1 MRHYTYIILIIG
13 CLMSSAARA
22 QHQFKG
28 TSLSEALIALD
39 NSSKRY
45 DISFLYDELED
56 FTVTKNIR
64 KSSSLPE
71 AVREVCGFYPVKVT
85 VKGHDILVECI
96 QKDKTKLTGRLVNGG
111 NQAIA
116 YANILLLSP
125 SDSTVLGGGVSNE
138 AGDFVIPCSA
148 REARVRISCVGYHT
162 LERTLPIGNVGTLR
176 MSVAN
181 NRLGAVTVSG
191 QAPIIRNEADR
202 VTYVV
207 KHDQFAHELTALE
220 VLNRVPM
227 ISVTG
232 GKASIL
238 GKGEAHFMLNGR
250 IMEQG
255 SETIRQ
261 KLWSLRAE
269 DIERIEVISV
279 PSGKYQTEGEGFINI
294 VLNPA
299 NTEGWRADVS
309 ARGALNDGFTNDH
322 RKSTFSEQ
330 INASLNYGSRQ
341 LDFLLDVHQ
350 NKLSDAKQT
359 VFDYTDIDC
368 QRFGQAEPTNKHIY
382 RRTDNS
388 DKNWGIDAMLRYHP
402 QANIELGA
410 MFSIQ
415 NQRLEIGCGEDLPQ
429 YKFNSYSYLNPIDPA
444 KSFSFTTYGD
454 WTFDK
459 MGKKLNITYNY
470 FKRRSTEE
478 LSNYCYSYDS
488 IYKIIYGVK
497 ERIDES
503 SSETSTK
510 YQLHD
515 IKIDLTLPFKQFKID
530 AGFAYTI
537 IKNPSWNGNNYS
549 STFSSI
555 VYNENNFNYRE
566 HTLASY
572 LTLQKDFIN
581 HRLSTKLGV
590 RFERTW
596 YKGEEDYTTSYDPI
610 KKVSKD
616 ENNRSYSEILPTL
629 HLNYRL
635 GGHHQLSLAYGIGI
649 NRPNLHDLNPLRFY
663 TTYTDYVKG
672 NPSLL
677 HSKTSS
683 LELSYNNGRN
693 FYVTAYHHKGYDQV
707 EWITEFFLG
716 PDWSYTITD
725 SPEVQQI
732 TYPINCTNNKKT
744 GINLRYQHRF
754 SSMFSATIE
763 GDGYHYDATASY
775 RLPYNLEY
783 ASAFP
788 IYATDE
794 YKEFYEN
801 TQIYSSVKGWGGHFS
816 LNSDLFL
823 NKKHTWMVSGRYD
836 QWFNDYQGLSQY
848 DAYGYFSFAIR
859 CSLLRD
865 RLKLSLVATDP
876 FHQYVTESHRSF
888 ESDINLGENR
898 HVNIF
903 DEHVHI
909 NHHLTNVSLTATFQ
923 LFNHT
928 KVNYK
933 K

>member
-1 MRHYTYIILIIG
+1 
-13 CLMSSAARA
+13 MSSAAKA

-71 AVREVCGFYPVKVT
+71 AVREVCGFYPVKIT

-96 QKDKTKLTGRLVNGG
+96 QKDKTKLTGRLVNGE

-148 REARVRISCVGYHT
+148 REAKVRISCVGYQT
-162 LERTLPIGNVGTLR
+162 IERTLPIGNVGTLK
-176 MSVAN
+176 MKESN

-207 KHDQFAHELTALE
+207 KHDQFAHELSALE

-255 SETIRQ
+255 SETIHQ

-269 DIERIEVISV
+269 DIERIEIISV

-309 ARGALNDGFTNDH
+309 AQGALNDGFTRDNS
-322 RKSTFSEQ
+322 KSRYSGQ
-330 INASLNYGSRQ
+330 MNASLNYGSSKF
-341 LDFLLDVHQ
+341 DFSLEVYKNRLTG
-350 NKLSDAKQT
+350 AKQT
-359 VFDYTDIDC
+359 TYNYTNIDLSKY
-368 QRFGQAEPTNKHIY
+368 GLDAINKQKT
-382 RRTDNS
+382 RRTDNR
-388 DKNWGIDAMLRYHP
+388 DENDGIDVMLRYRP
-402 QANIELGA
+402 KKNIELGA
-410 MFSIQ
+410 MVSRHGQ
-415 NQRLEIGCGEDLPQ
+415 KLYMNTNESSPQ
-429 YKFNSYSYLNPIDPA
+429 YTFEAHSKMTPINTA
-444 KSFSFTTYGD
+444 ISTSLTTFGD
-454 WTFDK
+454 WTFDEQ
-459 MGKKLNITYNY
+459 GRKLSLTYNY
-470 FKRRSTEE
+470 YKRTSEDEIGNSCLDNINNKLFYYTSSAVTE
-478 LSNYCYSYDS
+478 
-488 IYKIIYGVK
+488 
-497 ERIDES
+497 
-503 SSETSTK
+503 

-515 IKIDLTLPFKQFKID
+515 VKADLTLPYKDIMID
-530 AGFAYTI
+530 AGLAYTF
-537 IKNPSWNGNNYS
+537 IKSPSTEIGGI
-549 STFSSI
+549 FGSI
-555 VYNENNFNYRE
+555 NTYYDYRE
-566 HTLASY
+566 KTAAGY
-572 LTLQKDFIN
+572 VTLQRKFYDN
-581 HRLSTKLGV
+581 KLSAKLGL

-596 YKGEEDYTTSYDPI
+596 LEGVQCIYSSMIGLWYFSPVKE
-610 KKVSKD
+610 
-616 ENNRSYSEILPTL
+616 ENNRSYNNLLPTL

-635 GGHHQLSLAYGIGI
+635 GGHHQLSLAYGIGV

-663 TTYTDYVKG
+663 TTYTDYTTG

-677 HSKTSS
+677 HGKTHS
-683 LELSYNNGRN
+683 LELSYTNGN
-693 FYVTAYHHKGYDQV
+693 GLYTTAYHHKGDNQV
-707 EWITEFFLG
+707 EWISEFYNSG
-716 PDWSYTITD
+716 TTD
-725 SPEVQQI
+725 SVSIQQT
-732 TYPINCTNNKKT
+732 TYPINCIGYNKT

-754 SSMFSATIE
+754 SPLASAIVE
-763 GDGYHYDATASY
+763 GDTYYYDATASY
-775 RLPYNLEY
+775 
-783 ASAFP
+783 
-788 IYATDE
+788 ATSHYD
-794 YKEFYEN
+794 N
-801 TQIYSSVKGWGGHFS
+801 TVVTPKTSSSTTSGWAGRIS
-816 LNSDLFL
+816 LCGDVFL
-823 NKKHTWMVSGRYD
+823 NQKHTWMISARYD
-836 QWFNDYQGLSQY
+836 QWLKDYQGLSRY
-848 DAYGYFSFAIR
+848 DAYGYFSFAVR

-865 RLKLSLVATDP
+865 RLKLSLAATDP
-876 FHQYVTESHRSF
+876 FNQYVTDSYRS
-888 ESDINLGENR
+888 LM
-898 HVNIF
+898 F
-903 DEHVHI
+903 DEHIHT

>member
-1 MRHYTYIILIIG
+1 
-13 CLMSSAARA
+13 MSSAAKA

-96 QKDKTKLTGRLVNGG
+96 QKDKTKFTGKLVNGG

-148 REARVRISCVGYHT
+148 REARVRISCVGYQT
-162 LERTLPIGNVGTLR
+162 RERTLPIGHVGTLK
-176 MSVAN
+176 MKESN

-207 KHDQFAHELTALE
+207 KHDQFAHELSALE

-250 IMEQG
+250 IMEQS

-279 PSGKYQTEGEGFINI
+279 PSGKYQTDGEGFINI

-309 ARGALNDGFTNDH
+309 AQGVLNDGFTSDH

-330 INASLNYGSRQ
+330 LNASLNYESRQ

-359 VFDYTDIDC
+359 VFDYTDIDR

-388 DKNWGIDAMLRYHP
+388 DNNWGIGAMLRYRP
-402 QANIELGA
+402 QANLELGA

-415 NQRLEIGCGEDLPQ
+415 NQRLEIGCSEDLAQ
-429 YKFNSYSYLNPIDPA
+429 YKYNSYSSLNPIAPA
-444 KSFSFTTYGD
+444 KSISLTTYGD
-454 WTFDK
+454 WTIDN

-470 FKRRSTEE
+470 FNRRNSEE
-478 LSNYCYSYDS
+478 LSNFCYSYDNLFKTLH
-488 IYKIIYGVK
+488 YREDWII
-497 ERIDES
+497 ES
-503 SSETSTK
+503 NSETSTK

-515 IKIDLTLPFKQFKID
+515 IKIDLTLPYKQFKID
-530 AGFAYTI
+530 AGLSCTL

-549 STFSSI
+549 SKYSSL
-555 VYNENNFNYRE
+555 VYDNNNFNYRE

-572 LTLQKDFIN
+572 LTFQKDFIN
-581 HRLSTKLGV
+581 HRLSAKLGV

-610 KKVSKD
+610 KKVSKE

-677 HSKTSS
+677 HSKTRS
-683 LELSYNNGRN
+683 LELSYINGRN
-693 FYVTAYHHKGYDQV
+693 FYATAYHHKGENQV

-716 PDWSYTITD
+716 PDFDHTLSN
-725 SPEVQQI
+725 SQELLQI

-744 GINLRYQHRF
+744 GVNLRYQHRF
-754 SSMFSATIE
+754 SSMLSATIE
-763 GDGYHYDATASY
+763 GDGYYYCATASY
-775 RLPYNLEY
+775 RLPYNFDY

-794 YKEFYEN
+794 YKNLYEN
-801 TQIYSSVKGWGGHFS
+801 SQFSSSTEGWGGRFS
-816 LNSDLFL
+816 LSGDIFL
-823 NKKHTWMVSGRYD
+823 NHKHTWMISARFD
-836 QWFNDYQGLSQY
+836 QWFKDYQGLARY
-848 DAYGYFSFAIR
+848 DAYGYFSFALR
-859 CSLLRD
+859 YSLLRD

-876 FHQYVTESHRSF
+876 FHQYVTDSYRSF
-888 ESDINLGENR
+888 GSDYYLGKNR

-903 DEHVHI
+903 DEHIHI